1 MLVMCWLVEQIQVK
15 ENFDHVQNTKYVT
28 IKIIILEAVMWKSV
42 RWNAFMLAG
51 TVGFDALVSIPYILM
66 QRSFNS

>member
-28 IKIIILEAVMWKSV
+28 IKIIILEAVM
-42 RWNAFMLAG
+42 
-51 TVGFDALVSIPYILM
+51 
-66 QRSFNS
+66 